1 MVKTIQQMK
10 RVSLGYP
17 EKLMKTDKV
26 AATATEI
33 QIQMCLTRTSLHG
46 MKTRS

>member
-17 EKLMKTDKV
+17 EKLMKTDKDCCISNRDPDPD
-26 AATATEI
+26 AFDKDIFAWNED
-33 QIQMCLTRTSLHG
+33 
-46 MKTRS
+46 